1 MKPII
6 VLALI
11 AVAAGA
17 TGIGFLNT
25 DIVLNV
31 QNLGVGSEDLETPI
45 SEANVDLKIAI
56 VEGIDLNGNSV
67 FKNVIE
73 SCSFHYPEEDL
84 AAFPGLADG
93 SQVICK
99 LTKDGNVV
107 AEGSSEGTFVAST
120 TYMIP
125 ITDFAYPGSNDVKNV
140 NDITI
145 VALGADPTPP

>member
-1 MKPII
+1 MQPILL
-6 VLALI
+6 VALI
-11 AVAAGA
+11 GVAAAA

-25 DIVLNV
+25 EIVLNV

-45 SEANVDLKIAI
+45 SSANVDLSIGK
-56 VEGIDLNGNSV
+56 VELVDANDVSYFV
-67 FKNVIE
+67 NVIDA
-73 SCSFHYPEEDL
+73 CSFHYDADDNEN
-84 AAFPGLADG
+84 FPGLADG

-107 AEGSSEGTFVAST
+107 AEGSLEGTFVAST

-125 ITDFAYPGSNDVKNV
+125 ITDFAYDGANDVKNV